1 MTLTRRKSS
10 RSEHEERREKSKRD
24 PIKDSDLINLSKTK
38 VKGQKRKLVVE
49 NAVML
54 IVTVKEKKR
63 GERYRLAL
71 LQLISLWLT
80 FKVKNNQIRLLM
92 RGKVGKSNVL

>member
-1 MTLTRRKSS
+1 MTLTCRKSS

-54 IVTVKEKKR
+54 IVMVKAKKR
-63 GERYRLAL
+63 GKDTGWPYC
-71 LQLISLWLT
+71 S
-80 FKVKNNQIRLLM
+80 
-92 RGKVGKSNVL
+92 